1 MDEYEF
7 SYDNVVFLDT
17 QMIGELTEEFIASLV
32 WLHNFQWSSWTQ
44 GVDDSEVFIS
54 QWKNADLI
62 VYFDPQE
69 TLLSTVKDQFGIGYN
84 AAVNL
89 VDYCEDSL
97 IDTARDTEIA
107 YPAELDTFSNNDLV
121 KLWID
126 FVHGDTYALNTL
138 LFISAWRT
146 NLIYNIFFKACGQE
160 VPIKVF
166 IPWQLEEPKVYHR
179 IVSDEVKAQEK
190 ALYDNLKTAYDF
202 SSPNSARDY

>member
-7 SYDNVVFLDT
+7 SYDNVLFLDT
-17 QMIGELTEEFIASLV
+17 QMIGELEEEFIASLV

-44 GVDDSEVFIS
+44 GVDDSDVFIS

-69 TLLSTVKDQFGIGYN
+69 TLLSTVKDQFGVNYS

-97 IDTARDTEIA
+97 MDTARETEIV
-107 YPAELDTFSNNDLV
+107 YPDELDTFSKEDLV

-126 FVHGDTYALNTL
+126 FVQGDRYALNTL
-138 LFISAWRT
+138 LYVSAWRT
-146 NLIYNIFFKACGQE
+146 NLIYNIFFKACGLE

-179 IVSDEVKAQEK
+179 VVSDKLKGQEK
-190 ALYDNLKTAYDF
+190 ALYDSLKTAYDF
-202 SSPNSARDY
+202 SSPNATRDD